1 MIDADLTALAFTML
15 NLLRL
20 ASYFPQVVAV
30 AQDRHGATAISLSCW
45 SIWIGANGSTALY
58 AWINLSDLS
67 LAVMSAFNAVCCAT
81 VLLLAAY
88 KRLLLRQRLWTPRD
102 EAVPHAG
109 IHV

>member
-1 MIDADLTALAFTML
+1 MIASDLTALAFAAF

-20 ASYFPQVVAV
+20 ASYFPQIVAV
-30 AQDRHGATAISLSCW
+30 AQDRHGATAISFSCW
-45 SIWIGANGSTALY
+45 SIWIGANASTAFY

-67 LAVMSAFNAVCCAT
+67 LAVISAFNAACCAT

-88 KRLLLRQRLWTPRD
+88 KRFLFRQRVWTGQQ
-102 EAVPHAG
+102 EAVLHAR